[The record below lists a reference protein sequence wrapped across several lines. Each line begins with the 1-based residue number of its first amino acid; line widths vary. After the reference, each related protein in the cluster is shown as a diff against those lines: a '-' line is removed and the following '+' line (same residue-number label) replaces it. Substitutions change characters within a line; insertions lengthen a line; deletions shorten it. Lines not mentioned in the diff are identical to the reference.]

1 MQLLFECGRINN
13 AVPHR
18 QCLRVIFIEK
28 RSLHLLKIII
38 NVFNYRRERDRDSE
52 TERRLIE
59 CDLGNKT
66 HINCLIS
73 SRALNAMIQTIN

>member
-1 MQLLFECGRINN
+1 MYLITGE
-13 AVPHR
+13 
-18 QCLRVIFIEK
+18 
-28 RSLHLLKIII
+28 
-38 NVFNYRRERDRDSE
+38 SE
-52 TERRLIE
+52 TEIETMRERRLIE